1 MENKPKKSKALI
13 ITIIVIIFLLIA
25 GYLIFKNRDV
35 FGVKAFTGIAK
46 IFSPLIPSN
55 NLKKTL
61 VQAGEDIKKG
71 DNVFVFDT
79 DANNNPIVMKA
90 RRGDSVFGFAN
101 QDMTNG
107 NIGEVVLNSGGS
119 NTFWNSFSSF
129 IGGILG
135 GNKGE
140 TIPTPPVGGTGG
152 ASTSTGTGTWDTEN
166 NGSTGTWSNGSGSGT
181 WNATTGIGGTGTTT
195 WTGTGNG
202 TGTWTSATGSGTW
215 TNGTG
220 TGGSGTGTWES
231 TIIDISGTCPA
242 GWTGIYPNCILIT
255 DGKPDLRA
263 GIVTP
268 TSTTIN
274 TPTTLS
280 STITNDGGGS
290 TGKSFLSFFTIT
302 ITGKTTNVELS
313 VVIPTLGAKIGNV
326 AVVSHNFSSA
336 GVYSIRA
343 CADKKSG
350 SDAGTIIESN
360 EDNNCGPWTTLT
372 ATDSLPP
379 PELCL
384 SPKITD
390 TKTGQCINI
399 ADCKPPK
406 VVNGNKCEDSTA
418 CLSPKITDTK
428 TGQCINI
435 ADCKPPKVVNGNK
448 CEDSGTVTEANKCL
462 VIEQNPLT
470 FTPEEKARLA
480 VLLRKFYLVSSTL
493 KTTEDITTIYNEIE
507 QQKNFITQIEGLT
520 KECYAQA
527 TDSMMSANSWARHG
541 NPWYE
546 KISGGSFPYTNE
558 NSGYLRGGGDL
569 DNTERILNIW

>member
-1 MENKPKKSKALI
+1 MENKTKKSKALI

-25 GYLIFKNRDV
+25 GYLIFKNGDV

-46 IFSPLIPSN
+46 IFSPLISSQN
-55 NLKKTL
+55 SKNLNKIDQNSKKTSA
-61 VQAGEDIKKG
+61 QAGEDIKKG
-71 DNVFVFDT
+71 DNVSVFGT
-79 DANNNPIVMKA
+79 DANNNPIIMKSG
-90 RRGDSVFGFAN
+90 RGDSVFGFAN

-107 NIGEVVLNSGGS
+107 DIGEIVLNSGGS

-129 IGGILG
+129 LGGILG
-135 GNKGE
+135 GNKGG

-181 WNATTGIGGTGTTT
+181 WNATTGTGGTGTTT

-220 TGGSGTGTWES
+220 TGGSGTGTWGS
-231 TIIDISGTCPA
+231 TTIDVTGTCSA

-290 TGKSFLSFFTIT
+290 TGKSFLSFFTIN
-302 ITGKTTNVELS
+302 ITGKTNVELS

-326 AVVSHNFSSA
+326 AVVSHSFSSA

-350 SDAGTIIESN
+350 SDAGTITESN

-372 ATDSLPP
+372 VTDSLPTIGVGDITP
-379 PELCL
+379 P
-384 SPKITD
+384 PIITTPGD
-390 TKTGQCINI
+390 
-399 ADCKPPK
+399 
-406 VVNGNKCEDSTA
+406 
-418 CLSPKITDTK
+418 ITTPL
-428 TGQCINI
+428 
-435 ADCKPPKVVNGNK
+435 AVEV
-448 CEDSGTVTEANKCL
+448 NKCL
-462 VIEQNPLT
+462 AIEQNPLT

-493 KTTEDITTIYNEIE
+493 KTTEDITTIYNEID
-507 QQKNFITQIEGLT
+507 QQKNFIGQIEGLT
-520 KECYAQA
+520 NQCYSQV
-527 TDSMMSANSWARHG
+527 TDNMMLINGWVRHG

-546 KISGGSFPYTNE
+546 KTSGGSFPYTSE